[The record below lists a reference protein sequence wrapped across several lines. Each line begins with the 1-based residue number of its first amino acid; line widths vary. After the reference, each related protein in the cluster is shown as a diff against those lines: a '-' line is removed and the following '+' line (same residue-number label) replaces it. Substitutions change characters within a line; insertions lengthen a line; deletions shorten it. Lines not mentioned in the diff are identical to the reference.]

1 MKINIFSYSI
11 FCFLLIADVA
21 FAGSNPA
28 GPLPS
33 SDKSGKLSISKAF
46 FGETDGQKIMEYTL
60 TNSYGM
66 QVKVISYGGTI
77 SDIIIP
83 DKNGEMASVVLGFDS
98 LDSYTGHANSLMGA
112 SVGRVANRIS
122 NKKFT
127 LDSRE
132 YTLSSFIHGGLGGFH
147 KRIWN
152 IEEVSGKKEVAL
164 KMTYFS
170 KDGEEGYP
178 GNLNVTIVYTL
189 TNQDELKIDY
199 SAVTDKA
206 TPLVLT
212 NHTYFN
218 LSGGKD
224 SKVLNTGI
232 TILADRYLEW
242 GDDNI
247 PTGRIL
253 DVKETPFD
261 FTTPQLIGK
270 RIADIKNATGYDLTY
285 ALRNQSG
292 KLALAAHAYEPL
304 SGRTMEVYT
313 TEPGVVFYT
322 SNHLTERVIGRGQK
336 PFTKYGAFCLETQH
350 FPDSPNKP
358 QFPNCILRPGE
369 TFKSQTIYKFSI
381 HK

>member
-1 MKINIFSYSI
+1 MKRTIF
-11 FCFLLIADVA
+11 FCGLFFLLVCADA
-21 FAGSNPA
+21 FAGLKPA
-28 GPLPS
+28 GHLQPADKAGMPS
-33 SDKSGKLSISKAF
+33 INKAL
-46 FGETDGQKIMEYTL
+46 FGETEGQKIFEYTL
-60 TNSYGM
+60 TNSHGM

-77 SDIIIP
+77 CDIITP

-98 LDSYTGHANSLMGA
+98 LKSYTGRANSLMGA
-112 SVGRVANRIS
+112 VVGRVANRIS
-122 NKKFT
+122 DKKFT
-127 LDSRE
+127 LDGNE
-132 YTLSSFIHGGLGGFH
+132 YTLSSFIHGGIGGFH

-152 IEEVSGKKEVAL
+152 IEEVPGKKDVAL

-253 DVKETPFD
+253 DVKETAFD

-270 RIADIKNATGYDLTY
+270 RIADVKNATGYDLTY

>member
-1 MKINIFSYSI
+1 MKRTFF
-11 FCFLLIADVA
+11 FCGLFILLIYTDA
-21 FAGSNPA
+21 FAGSKPA
-28 GPLPS
+28 APLPVS
-33 SDKSGKLSISKAF
+33 GKSGKPSITKAF
-46 FGETDGQKIMEYTL
+46 FGETEGHKIMEYTL
-60 TNSYGM
+60 TNSHGM
-66 QVKVISYGGTI
+66 QVKVINYGGTI
-77 SDIIIP
+77 SDIITP

-98 LDSYTGHANSLMGA
+98 LKSYTGRANSLMGA
-112 SVGRVANRIS
+112 SVGRVANRIT

-127 LDSRE
+127 LDGNE
-132 YTLSSFIHGGLGGFH
+132 YTLSSNIHGGAIGFH

-152 IEEVSGKKEVAL
+152 IEEVPGKKEVAL
-164 KMTYFS
+164 KMTYCS

-178 GNLNVTIVYTL
+178 GNLYVTIVFTL
-189 TNQDELKIDY
+189 TGKDELKIDY
-199 SAVTDKA
+199 SAITDKA

-224 SKVLNTGI
+224 SKVLNTEL

-253 DVKETPFD
+253 GVKETPFD
-261 FTTPQLIGK
+261 FTTLQPIGK

-292 KLALAAHAYEPL
+292 KLALAARAYEPL
-304 SGRTMEVYT
+304 SGRMMEVYT
-313 TEPGVVFYT
+313 TEPGVVFYS
-322 SNHLTERVIGRGQK
+322 SNHLNERVIGRGQK

-369 TFKSQTIYKFSI
+369 TFKSQTIYKFSV
-381 HK
+381 HN

>member
-1 MKINIFSYSI
+1 
-11 FCFLLIADVA
+11 LVTVET
-21 FAGSNPA
+21 FAGSKPA
-28 GPLPS
+28 GPLLA
-33 SDKSGKLSISKAF
+33 SGKPSITKVL
-46 FGETDGQKIMEYTL
+46 FGETEGQKIMEYTL
-60 TNSYGM
+60 TNSHGM
-66 QVKVISYGGTI
+66 KVKVINFGGTI
-77 SDIIIP
+77 SDIITP

-98 LDSYTGHANSLMGA
+98 LKSYTGRPNSLMGA
-112 SVGRVANRIS
+112 AVGRVANRIA

-127 LDSRE
+127 LNGKE
-132 YTLSSFIHGGLGGFH
+132 YTLSSYIHGGVGGFH
-147 KRIWN
+147 KRFWN
-152 IEEVSGKKEVAL
+152 IEEMSGKKDVAL
-164 KMTYFS
+164 KLTYFS

-189 TNQDELKIDY
+189 TAKDELRIEY

-224 SKVLNTGI
+224 SKVLNTEM

-242 GDDNI
+242 GDENI

-270 RIADIKNATGYDLTY
+270 RIADFKNATGYDLTY
-285 ALRNQSG
+285 ELRNQSG
-292 KLALAAHAYEPL
+292 KLALAAQAYEPL

-369 TFKSQTIYKFSI
+369 TFQSQTIYIFSI

>member
-1 MKINIFSYSI
+1 MARIYAEFLYSRG
-11 FCFLLIADVA
+11 V
-21 FAGSNPA
+21 
-28 GPLPS
+28 
-33 SDKSGKLSISKAF
+33 
-46 FGETDGQKIMEYTL
+46 
-60 TNSYGM
+60 
-66 QVKVISYGGTI
+66 
-77 SDIIIP
+77 
-83 DKNGEMASVVLGFDS
+83 
-98 LDSYTGHANSLMGA
+98 
-112 SVGRVANRIS
+112 
-122 NKKFT
+122 
-127 LDSRE
+127 
-132 YTLSSFIHGGLGGFH
+132 GGFH

-152 IEEVSGKKEVAL
+152 IGEVPGKNEVAL
-164 KMTYFS
+164 KLTYFS

-189 TNQDELKIDY
+189 TNQNELKIDY

-224 SKVLNTGI
+224 NKVLNTEM

-242 GDDNI
+242 GDENI

-261 FTTPQLIGK
+261 FTLPQPIGK
-270 RIADIKNATGYDLTY
+270 RITDIKMASGYDQTY

-292 KLALAAHAYEPL
+292 KLALAARAYEPL

-313 TEPGVVFYT
+313 TEPGVVFYS

-350 FPDSPNKP
+350 FPIRRTNRSSR
-358 QFPNCILRPGE
+358 IA
-369 TFKSQTIYKFSI
+369 Y
-381 HK
+381 

>member
-1 MKINIFSYSI
+1 MKRTIF
-11 FCFLLIADVA
+11 FCGLFFLLVCADA
-21 FAGSNPA
+21 FAGLKPA
-28 GPLPS
+28 GHLQPADKAGMPS
-33 SDKSGKLSISKAF
+33 INKAL
-46 FGETDGQKIMEYTL
+46 FGVTEGQKIFEYTL
-60 TNSYGM
+60 TNSHGM

-77 SDIIIP
+77 CDIITP

-98 LDSYTGHANSLMGA
+98 LKSYTGRANSLMGA
-112 SVGRVANRIS
+112 VVGRVANRIS
-122 NKKFT
+122 DKKFT
-127 LDSRE
+127 LDGNE
-132 YTLSSFIHGGLGGFH
+132 YTLSSFIHGGIGGFH

-152 IEEVSGKKEVAL
+152 IEEVPGKKDVAL

-270 RIADIKNATGYDLTY
+270 RIADVKNATGYDLTY
-285 ALRNQSG
+285 ALRNQSE
-292 KLALAAHAYEPL
+292 KLALAALAYEPL

>member
-1 MKINIFSYSI
+1 MKRTIF
-11 FCFLLIADVA
+11 FCGLFFLLVCADA
-21 FAGSNPA
+21 FAGLKPA
-28 GPLPS
+28 GHLQPADKAGMPS
-33 SDKSGKLSISKAF
+33 INKAL
-46 FGETDGQKIMEYTL
+46 FGETEGQKIFEYTL
-60 TNSYGM
+60 TNSHGM

-77 SDIIIP
+77 CDIITP

-98 LDSYTGHANSLMGA
+98 LKSYTGRANSLMGA
-112 SVGRVANRIS
+112 VVGRVANRIS
-122 NKKFT
+122 DKKFT
-127 LDSRE
+127 LDGNE
-132 YTLSSFIHGGLGGFH
+132 YTLSSFIHGGIGGFH

-152 IEEVSGKKEVAL
+152 IEEVPGKKDVAL

-270 RIADIKNATGYDLTY
+270 RIADVKNATGYDLTY

>member
-1 MKINIFSYSI
+1 MKRVLLIYGII
-11 FCFLLIADVA
+11 CFLLVTVEA
-21 FAGSNPA
+21 FAGSKPA
-28 GPLPS
+28 EPLLA
-33 SDKSGKLSISKAF
+33 SGKSVKPSITKSL
-46 FGETDGQKIMEYTL
+46 FGETEGQKIYEYTL
-60 TNSYGM
+60 TNCHGM
-66 QVKVISYGGTI
+66 QVKVINFGGTI
-77 SDIIIP
+77 SDIITP

-98 LDSYTGHANSLMGA
+98 LKSYTGRANSLMGA
-112 SVGRVANRIS
+112 AVGRVANRIT
-122 NKKFT
+122 NKTFT
-127 LDSRE
+127 LDGKD
-132 YTLSSFIHGGLGGFH
+132 YTLSSFIHGGIGGFH

-152 IEEVSGKKEVAL
+152 IEEVSGKKDMAL
-164 KMTYFS
+164 KLTYFS

-189 TNQDELKIDY
+189 TSKDELRIDY

-224 SKVLNTGI
+224 SKVLNTEMN
-232 TILADRYLEW
+232 ILAYQYLEW

-270 RIADIKNATGYDLTY
+270 RIADVKNATGYDLTY
-285 ALRNQSG
+285 VLRNQSG
-292 KLALAAHAYEPL
+292 QLALAAKAYESL

-313 TEPGVVFYT
+313 TEPGVVFYS
-322 SNHLTERVIGRGQK
+322 SNHLTETIIGRGQK
-336 PFTKYGAFCLETQH
+336 PFAKYGAFCLETQH
-350 FPDSPNKP
+350 YPDSPNKP

-369 TFKSQTIYKFSI
+369 TFKSETIYKFSV

>member
-1 MKINIFSYSI
+1 MKRTIF
-11 FCFLLIADVA
+11 FCGLFFLLVCADA
-21 FAGSNPA
+21 FAGLKPA
-28 GPLPS
+28 GHLQPADKAGMPS
-33 SDKSGKLSISKAF
+33 INKAL
-46 FGETDGQKIMEYTL
+46 FGETEGQKIFEYTL
-60 TNSYGM
+60 TNSHGM

-77 SDIIIP
+77 SDIITP

-98 LDSYTGHANSLMGA
+98 LKSYTGHANSLMGA
-112 SVGRVANRIS
+112 VVGRVANRIS
-122 NKKFT
+122 DKKFT
-127 LDSRE
+127 LDGNE
-132 YTLSSFIHGGLGGFH
+132 YTLSSFIHGGIGGFH

-152 IEEVSGKKEVAL
+152 IEEVPGKKDVAL

-270 RIADIKNATGYDLTY
+270 RIVDVKNATGYDLTY
-285 ALRNQSG
+285 ALRDQSG

-304 SGRTMEVYT
+304 SGRTIEVYT